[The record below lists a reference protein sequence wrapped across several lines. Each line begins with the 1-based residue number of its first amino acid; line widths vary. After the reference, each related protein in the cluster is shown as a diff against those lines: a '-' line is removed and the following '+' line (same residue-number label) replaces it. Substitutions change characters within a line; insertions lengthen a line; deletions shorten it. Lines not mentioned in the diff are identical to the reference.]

1 MKRREFLRNGAAGA
15 AAFSMSGMTTL
26 LPRKANAA
34 VTVNLTA
41 EGTTRTLVDGTSV
54 FVWRFRDNNGTGPG
68 ALTSGLVVQEGQ
80 SVTVN
85 VSNALDR
92 SINFVIPGVL
102 EGTSSVSPG
111 SSRSYS
117 FTAPAAGSYFYTDSR
132 NGEIG
137 RAMGLAGPMVVM
149 PSDGSQRLYR
159 GGPSFD
165 RQYTLVL
172 NELDDRLNAAVAAG
186 SSYNMANYEPNY
198 FFVNGMSYPDTSADA
213 DTVVSMN
220 TGDDVAIRFVNVGAI
235 TNPMHFHGY
244 HVNIATR
251 NRVPDT
257 LMGEKD
263 TVLVNVGECVDVMLP
278 VKQNG
283 KYPLHTHYVP
293 GVTADGTYANGALI
307 IMSAA

>member
-41 EGTTRTLVDGTSV
+41 EGATRTLVDGTSV

-80 SVTVN
+80 AVTVN

-92 SINFVIPGVL
+92 NINFVIPGVL

-186 SSYNMANYEPNY
+186 GSYNMANYEPNY

-213 DTVVSMN
+213 DTVVSMR
-220 TGDDVAIRFVNVGAI
+220 TGDDVAIRFINVGAI